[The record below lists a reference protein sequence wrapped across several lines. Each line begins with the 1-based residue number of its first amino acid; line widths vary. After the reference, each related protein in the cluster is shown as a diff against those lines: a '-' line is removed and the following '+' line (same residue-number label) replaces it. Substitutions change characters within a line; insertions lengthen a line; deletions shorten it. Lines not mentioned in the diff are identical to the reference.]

1 MQFCVCVRML
11 FFTFYL
17 CILFLNMYTF
27 LCSLLYNFF
36 AIIKIIMIL
45 KIVQNRGFKILLHR
59 LPSYLRQSLSYLPF
73 TLVPFSPPPSGNPSQ
88 QTQVKTPSPPP
99 PLKNYSFPPSQEPY
113 FPPLLLPS
121 LLPPFLSA
129 SPFLPPVS
137 SSLPWF
143 LLSAVISASHSA
155 LPPSCSCFMLAL
167 KTPRWNGEDW
177 APPEEDFFF
186 STVF

>member
-1 MQFCVCVRML
+1 MHFAFALGYYFLLSTFVFFFSTCTRFCAAC
-11 FFTFYL
+11 Y
-17 CILFLNMYTF
+17 II
-27 LCSLLYNFF
+27 FF

-45 KIVQNRGFKILLHR
+45 KIAQNRGFKILLHR